1 MESAEGTQC
10 GCFEEPMSELRDVAS
25 GVAPVSPYEDAP
37 DGCSG
42 EHASNAAPGGK
53 QTGTFGEVENVG
65 RRALGDATRDQLD
78 DNLSASKENVGR
90 LADEQKNAGAQRIS
104 GLARAVH
111 GAANN
116 LEPDWPQA
124 AQPLHDAAAALERAS
139 TALRERSV
147 VDLMDGVGKFAHAQP
162 VAFFGGT
169 VLAGLVLA
177 RFLKS
182 STEPRPTTANHE

>member
-1 MESAEGTQC
+1 MQC
-10 GCFEEPMSELRDVAS
+10 GCFEEPNPMNELRDVAS
-25 GVAPVSPYEDAP
+25 GVAPVSPYEDVP
-37 DGCSG
+37 DASAS
-42 EHASNAAPGGK
+42 EHASNAAPGRK
-53 QTGTFGEVENVG
+53 QTRPLEEGAEPTAVG
-65 RRALGDATRDQLD
+65 DEARDQLS
-78 DNLSASKENVGR
+78 DNLRAAKENISR
-90 LADEQKNAGAQRIS
+90 LADEQKIAGAQQIS

-111 GAANN
+111 GAADN
-116 LEPDWPQA
+116 LEPDLPQA
-124 AQPLHDAAAALERAS
+124 AKPLHAAAAALERAS

-182 STEPRPTTANHE
+182 STEPLATAADHE